1 MVSLLNIVRRRTWP
15 VFGFLTV
22 WITGVGYMNGVSLF
36 VIANSWRCH
45 DEGCLVLLARARWI
59 KWLPLES
66 KNFTRNQM
74 MRVFQPYCVSHS
86 IFRSLWFKLRIQAK
100 LQYSHEKS
108 WTLKNC
114 ESNVRGAK
122 IMLISF
128 SAAWVAAQKKR
139 VEISHVCLRRTCSG
153 LLLLKDTVSW
163 RFYGHGE
170 DSQYF

>member
-1 MVSLLNIVRRRTWP
+1 MKGVWSSLQELAES
-15 VFGFLTV
+15 
-22 WITGVGYMNGVSLF
+22 NGCRWKAKISL
-36 VIANSWRCH
+36 
-45 DEGCLVLLARARWI
+45 EI
-59 KWLPLES
+59 KWCVFSSLIVWVTRFSEASDSSWES
-66 KNFTRNQM
+66 KQN
-74 MRVFQPYCVSHS
+74 CS
-86 IFRSLWFKLRIQAK
+86 
-100 LQYSHEKS
+100 SHEKS

-163 RFYGHGE
+163 RIYGHGE
-170 DSQYF
+170 NDQFFLSLAISEHFVLDTGALWKIVVVVMKLIFSQHEFECS